1 LRSCSCHRSRAA
13 AGAAPPPMALRP

>member
-1 LRSCSCHRSRAA
+1 LRSRSCHRSRAA